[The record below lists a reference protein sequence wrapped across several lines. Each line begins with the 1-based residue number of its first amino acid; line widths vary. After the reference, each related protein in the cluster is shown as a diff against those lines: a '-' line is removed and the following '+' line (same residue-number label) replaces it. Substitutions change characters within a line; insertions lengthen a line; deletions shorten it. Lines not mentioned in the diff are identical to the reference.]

1 MAEPGA
7 EKIFY
12 ITTPIYYVNDV
23 PHIGHAYTTI
33 ACDAVAR
40 FQRLKGRKVLFATGT
55 DENAQKVFRAA
66 KKRGTPPMQLV
77 DEMSQAFADMWQTLH
92 VEYDRFIR
100 TTEEEHR
107 RVVQRVF
114 ERLRDSGDLYLAEYE
129 GWYCTPCETFYTEDQ
144 LVDGNCPDCG
154 RPVEKVREESYF
166 FRTSKYADAILR
178 HIEAN
183 PEFIR
188 PESRR
193 NEVVA
198 FISQGLRDAC
208 VTRTTTGWG
217 IPVPWDESKTIYVWL
232 DALINYLTV
241 TGYLVHGD
249 QPGEAWPP
257 DVQVMGKDILPR
269 FHATI
274 WPALLMSLGLP
285 LPKMLFG
292 HGWWTTP
299 AGDKISK
306 SKGGAPDP
314 MDAVRLLEDLSGA
327 QEDIAVDAV
336 RYFLLREVTFGLD
349 GGFST
354 DALVG
359 RFDAD
364 LANDLGNLLNRTL
377 PLVHRY
383 AGGVIP
389 APGAAIDAPDI
400 PVTVHVQAAAEA
412 YERLDFSRALTELWA
427 MIGAANKYL
436 DSTAPWQLAKEGKK
450 AQMNTALYNVLDAV
464 LSAAVALFPVTPAVS
479 TEILRQLGI
488 PNSPADYRWD
498 QVAEGGALEAG
509 THVQKG
515 RPIFPRTQPKGHAP
529 QPKKEESAVAETV
542 SIKDFQRI
550 ELRVAEVLRAQ
561 RVDGTDKL
569 LQLQV
574 DLGNEVRTIVAGIAQ
589 QYAPEDLVGRKI
601 VVIANLEPAKI
612 RGIES
617 RGMLL
622 AAGDDVPLALLTIDR
637 DAPPGTIIR

>member
-1 MAEPGA
+1 MGEPDA
-7 EKIFY
+7 EKTFY

-40 FQRLKGRKVLFATGT
+40 FQRLKGRRVLFATGT

-66 KKRGTPPMQLV
+66 EKRGTPPMQLV
-77 DEMSQAFADMWQTLH
+77 DEMSQAFADLWRILH

-107 RVVQRVF
+107 QVVQRVF
-114 ERLRDSGDLYLAEYE
+114 ERLRDNDDLYLAEYE

-166 FRTSKYADAILR
+166 FRTSRYADAILR

-193 NEVVA
+193 NEVAA

-208 VTRTTTGWG
+208 VTRTATGWG

-241 TGYLVHGD
+241 TGYLVDGQ
-249 QPGEAWPP
+249 QPTDAWPP

-306 SKGGAPDP
+306 SRGGAPDP

-327 QEDIAVDAV
+327 QEDIAVDAL
-336 RYFLLREVTFGLD
+336 RYFLLRQITFGLD
-349 GGFST
+349 GVFSA

-389 APGAAIDAPDI
+389 APGAAVDAPHI
-400 PVTVHVQAAAEA
+400 PVSAHMQAAADA

-427 MIGAANKYL
+427 MIGAANKYI

-450 AQMNTALYNVLDAV
+450 AQVNTVLYNVLDALV
-464 LSAAVALFPVTPAVS
+464 SAAVALFPVTPAVS
-479 TEILRQLGI
+479 TEILHQLGI
-488 PNSPADYRWD
+488 QRSPADYRWD
-498 QVAEGGALEAG
+498 QVAEGRALRAG
-509 THVQKG
+509 TRVQKG
-515 RPIFPRTQPKGHAP
+515 RPIFPRTQSKGRAP
-529 QPKKEESAVAETV
+529 APKEESVVDDTV
-542 SIKDFQRI
+542 SINDFRKLD
-550 ELRVAEVLRAQ
+550 LRVAEVVRAQ

-574 DLGNEVRTIVAGIAQ
+574 DLGDEVRTIVAGIAQ
-589 QYAPEDLVGRKI
+589 QYAPEDLVGRKV
-601 VVIANLEPAKI
+601 VVIANLEPMKI

-622 AAGDDVPLALLTIDR
+622 AAGDDVPLALVTLDR